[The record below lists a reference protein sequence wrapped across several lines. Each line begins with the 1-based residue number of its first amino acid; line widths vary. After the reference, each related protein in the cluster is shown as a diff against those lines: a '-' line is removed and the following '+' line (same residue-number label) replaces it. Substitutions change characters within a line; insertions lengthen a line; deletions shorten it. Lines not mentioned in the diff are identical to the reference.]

1 MKISKESSGINLV
14 DSENSIYI
22 WIFRVVSLFSYQGS
36 LLSRF
41 ASAINI
47 ISNLFDVVN
56 TFFNFF
62 FVSLSRQQILSYQI
76 HLILSTLFF
85 IFFKKVFPAFVT
97 MQRINFHAY
106 HPPTDKRRRRD
117 LNPRAAIN
125 DLLPFQG
132 SPFSHLGTSPNAWSK
147 DQFFLL

>member
-1 MKISKESSGINLV
+1 MSSFTGVSSIKKRSMKISKESSGINLV

-36 LLSRF
+36 LLSLF

-62 FVSLSRQQILSYQI
+62 FVSLSRQQVLSYQI

-85 IFFKKVFPAFVT
+85 IFFKKVFSGFCY
-97 MQRINFHAY
+97 HAKNQLSCVSSTNWQTEKEGFE
-106 HPPTDKRRRRD
+106 PSRRY
-117 LNPRAAIN
+117 
-125 DLLPFQG
+125 
-132 SPFSHLGTSPNAWSK
+132 
-147 DQFFLL
+147 

>member
-1 MKISKESSGINLV
+1 MSSFTGVSSIRNVQWKFQKNLQESILL
-14 DSENSIYI
+14 ILKTQYII

-36 LLSRF
+36 LLSLF

-62 FVSLSRQQILSYQI
+62 FVSLSRQQVLSYQI

-85 IFFKKVFPAFVT
+85 IFFKKVFSGFCY
-97 MQRINFHAY
+97 HAKNQLSCVSSTNWQTEKEGFE
-106 HPPTDKRRRRD
+106 PSRRY
-117 LNPRAAIN
+117 
-125 DLLPFQG
+125 
-132 SPFSHLGTSPNAWSK
+132 
-147 DQFFLL
+147 